1 MDIKRILVD
10 YLDAKRPEM
19 WQGLTAKLGVLI
31 LIAVVPGG
39 LPLALSAYLYQRS
52 KRAASAAP
60 AHRRRAT
67 ALGNGASA
75 FDKVYRTLGH
85 WE

>member
-1 MDIKRILVD
+1 MDTKRILID
-10 YLDAKRPEM
+10 YLHAKRPEM
-19 WQGLTAKLGVLI
+19 WQGLAAKLGVLI

-52 KRAASAAP
+52 RREASAAP
-60 AHRRRAT
+60 AHRRHAT
-67 ALGNGASA
+67 VLGIGASA
-75 FDKVYRTLGH
+75 FDRVYRTLGH

>member
-1 MDIKRILVD
+1 MLID
-10 YLDAKRPEM
+10 YLDARRPEM
-19 WQGLTAKLGVLI
+19 WQGLAAKLGVLI

-52 KRAASAAP
+52 RRAASAAP
-60 AHRRRAT
+60 AHRWHAT
-67 ALGNGASA
+67 VLGNGASA
-75 FDKVYRTLGH
+75 LDKVYRTLGH

>member
-1 MDIKRILVD
+1 MDTKRILID

-19 WQGLTAKLGVLI
+19 WQGLAAKLGLLI

-52 KRAASAAP
+52 KRAEAGAP
-60 AHRRRAT
+60 AHGRHAT
-67 ALGNGASA
+67 VLRNGASA
-75 FDKVYRTLGH
+75 FDKVYRTLGR
-85 WE
+85 